1 MPKLLRHILGW
12 LCLVVGIAGLFLP
25 ILQGWLFLALGAL
38 LLAPD
43 IPLFKRLLDW
53 IEQKFPSLKK
63 PLRRWKARLTGGK
76 S

>member
-1 MPKLLRHILGW
+1 MSKLLRHILGW
-12 LCLVVGIAGLFLP
+12 SCLVLGIAGLVLP

-43 IPLFKRLLDW
+43 IPIFKRMLDW
-53 IEQKFPSLKK
+53 IERKFPFLKK
-63 PLRRWKARLTGGK
+63 PLRRWRSRLTGEK